1 MGMCEWEE
9 SGKFLSSRQGGVWQP
24 RSDCDKNAARD
35 LLFSL
40 YSLFTWAAADSLPVP
55 TAQGTNIA
63 AGRAI
68 GVVVAT
74 GVQTEIGKIR
84 DEMASTD
91 AERTPLQQKLDQFGE
106 QLSKVRQFGRF

>member
-1 MGMCEWEE
+1 MLRF
-9 SGKFLSSRQGGVWQP
+9 KV
-24 RSDCDKNAARD
+24 
-35 LLFSL
+35 
-40 YSLFTWAAADSLPVP
+40 LPNI
-55 TAQGTNIA
+55 TFAQGTNIA

-68 GVVVAT
+68 GIVVAT

-106 QLSKVRQFGRF
+106 QLSKARTCRFLFEVTVDSQSRPVLIVL

>member
-9 SGKFLSSRQGGVWQP
+9 SGKFLSSRQGGLWQP

-35 LLFSL
+35 LLFIL
-40 YSLFTWAAADSLPVP
+40 DSLFMWAAADSLPVP

-106 QLSKVRQFGRF
+106 QLSKVWWFWGF

>member
-1 MGMCEWEE
+1 MT
-9 SGKFLSSRQGGVWQP
+9 F
-24 RSDCDKNAARD
+24 
-35 LLFSL
+35 
-40 YSLFTWAAADSLPVP
+40 
-55 TAQGTNIA
+55 AQGTNIA

-91 AERTPLQQKLDQFGE
+91 PERTPLQQKLDQFGE
-106 QLSKVRQFGRF
+106 QLSKARPFVDSYILGLFSLYITYCDIFNF

>member
-1 MGMCEWEE
+1 MRFVA
-9 SGKFLSSRQGGVWQP
+9 FL
-24 RSDCDKNAARD
+24 
-35 LLFSL
+35 
-40 YSLFTWAAADSLPVP
+40 
-55 TAQGTNIA
+55 QGTNIA

-91 AERTPLQQKLDQFGE
+91 PERTPLQQKLDQFGE
-106 QLSKVRQFGRF
+106 QLSKVSASRSRPCFLITPLRCCFLTAALVLRRSSA